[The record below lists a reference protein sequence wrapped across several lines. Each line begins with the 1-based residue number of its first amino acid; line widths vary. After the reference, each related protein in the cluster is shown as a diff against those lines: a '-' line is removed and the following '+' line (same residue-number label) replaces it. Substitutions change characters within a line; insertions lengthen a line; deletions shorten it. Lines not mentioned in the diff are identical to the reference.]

1 MPLMGAK
8 GNLIPFMRNPVGYMN
23 DLYSNYG
30 EVVSLARGTTKFV
43 FVFGPEHNREVL
55 SDTDLFY
62 NLDASSSPVR
72 IPENSSLSRLF
83 AGLTRMNGPRHK
95 QQRQIIAPSLRKKSV
110 EAYYDDIVAATQEKL
125 SGWQEGQQRDLFQE
139 MRELTLTV
147 AVKTLVGLDLD
158 RGGRELCHLLD
169 QWMNLVFSIF
179 TLALPLNLPGLPYR
193 RLLAVS
199 EKLEKVIRDLI
210 ERKRKDNAAAKD
222 VLSMLVRAHDED
234 DNRLSDDELVG
245 QTNFLF
251 MAGHA
256 TTASALTWAL
266 FLLAQHPKT
275 MASALDECD
284 EKLSGGSATVEQLDE
299 LSYLEAVAKETMRLL
314 PPVLWWGRV
323 SRAPFGLGGYE
334 FPSGTMVIHSAYMT
348 HHLASHYPQP
358 KKFMPERWMTA
369 HPGPYEYIPFSAGPR
384 MCLGGTFAMFEIKL
398 ALAIILRR
406 FRLSL
411 PEKSRVDFSGLM
423 LSAPK
428 NGLRVKLNRQDRKIT
443 RSEINGTIRNIVDL
457 N

>member
-1 MPLMGAK
+1 
-8 GNLIPFMRNPVGYMN
+8 MN
-23 DLYSNYG
+23 DLYQNYG
-30 EVVSLARGTTKFV
+30 EIVSLARGTTKFV
-43 FVFGPEHNREVL
+43 FVFGPQYNREVL

-72 IPENSSLSRLF
+72 IPENSALARLF

-95 QQRQIIAPSLRKKSV
+95 QQRQLIAPSLRKKSV
-110 EAYYDDIVAATQEKL
+110 EAYYDDIVAATEEKL
-125 SGWQEGQQRDLFQE
+125 SSWQAGQSRDLFQE

-158 RGGRELCHLLD
+158 RGGRQLCHLLD

-199 EKLEKVIRDLI
+199 EQLEKVIRDLI
-210 ERKRKDNAAAKD
+210 ERKRNGDADSRD

-234 DNRLSDDELVG
+234 DNRLSDEELVG

-266 FLLAQHPKT
+266 FLLAQHPSVLAK
-275 MASALDECD
+275 ALDEMD
-284 EKLSGGSATVEQLDE
+284 EKLRGDAPTAARLEE
-299 LSYLEAVAKETMRLL
+299 LSYMEAVVKETMRLL

-323 SRAPFGLGGYE
+323 SVAPFSLGGYE
-334 FPSGTMVIHSAYMT
+334 LPSGTLVIHSAYMT

-358 KKFMPERWMTA
+358 KKFMPERWMTT

-411 PEKSRVDFSGLM
+411 PEKSQVDFSGLM

-428 NGLRVKLNRQDRKIT
+428 NGLTVKLNRQDRKIA
-443 RSEINGTIRNIVDL
+443 RSHVKGSIRNIVDL